1 MPETMQFDYSP
12 LFDDRRSPAIVRD
25 LPPAESIADRTQAG
39 QYVFDSA
46 IRLRVNLAL
55 ATGRPLLVRG
65 PSGCGKST
73 LARAVADRAGWNC
86 AERAIG
92 SQTQAQDL
100 LYEFDQ
106 LKRLQDAQRGH
117 LTGDERPYL
126 RPGPLFWAF
135 DAEGAEELLKK
146 TGRVALI
153 PEGLKRGHPWVI
165 LLDEIDKADPD
176 VPNNLLVPLGKLA
189 FAIPEIGIVVEAKTR
204 QVPLLVLTTNEER
217 ELPPAF
223 LRRCIELVIEEPDK
237 DQLVRIAEAHK
248 FADGTLD
255 LAALVGLY
263 ETAPRPTGQRRNA
276 AEFLDFVRAW
286 QQLEL
291 KGDSQTRKAVLEAI
305 SGRG

>member
-1 MPETMQFDYSP
+1 MPESMDFEYSP
-12 LFDDRRSPAIVRD
+12 LFDDRMSPAVIRD
-25 LPPAESIADRTQAG
+25 LPPSESLADRAQAG
-39 QYVFDSA
+39 QYVFDSP

-65 PSGCGKST
+65 PSGSGKSM
-73 LARAVADRAGWNC
+73 LARAVADRAGWNF

-100 LYEFDQ
+100 LYDFDQ
-106 LKRLQDAQRGH
+106 LKRLQDAQRGD
-117 LTGDERPYL
+117 LKGDERPYL
-126 RPGPLFWAF
+126 RPGPLYWAF
-135 DAEGAEELLKK
+135 NAAHAENLLKE
-146 TGRVALI
+146 TGRPGLV
-153 PEGLKRGHPWVI
+153 PKELKRDRPWVV

-176 VPNNLLVPLGKLA
+176 VPNNLLVPLGRLA
-189 FAIPEIGIVVEAKTR
+189 FEIPEIGIVVETETR

-223 LRRCIELVIEEPDK
+223 LRRCIELVIEEPDR
-237 DQLVRIAEAHK
+237 DQLVRIAKAHK
-248 FADGTLD
+248 FTDGALD
-255 LAALVGLY
+255 LAALANLY

-291 KGDSQTRKAVLEAI
+291 KGDPETRKAVLEAI
-305 SGRG
+305 SGRA